1 MARIGR
7 DASVRTPERDAM
19 QDQETM
25 PARPLVPD
33 EPLSRRSLLRI
44 GAVVGFGALF
54 ALTACGL
61 GGGGED
67 EEDEDDD

>member
-1 MARIGR
+1 M
-7 DASVRTPERDAM
+7 P
-19 QDQETM
+19 DQETT
-25 PARPLVPD
+25 PARPVVPD

-61 GGGGED
+61 GGEGD
-67 EEDEDDD
+67 EEEDDD

>member
-1 MARIGR
+1 
-7 DASVRTPERDAM
+7 M

-61 GGGGED
+61 GGGG
-67 EEDEDDD
+67 DDDDDDDDD

>member
-1 MARIGR
+1 
-7 DASVRTPERDAM
+7 M
-19 QDQETM
+19 QDQEMT

-54 ALTACGL
+54 ALTACAL
-61 GGGGED
+61 GGGG
-67 EEDEDDD
+67 DDDDDDDDDD